1 MIVHVNLQREA
12 AIILQQMAKEAG
24 VGLRD
29 MVEIGAYNLVALWMR
44 ERGLDGASDK
54 PVIDLDPA
62 DWKSVDAHDGV
73 DRSG

>member
-44 ERGLDGASDK
+44 ERGLDK